1 MAKELTPKQEAF
13 AQAVAS
19 GLTQSDAYRKAYTV
33 KPTTKPESVNQ
44 LASTMMGLVHISSR
58 VKELRDQL
66 SEKALWSR
74 EDSVRT
80 LLEVIGNPDKQTDV
94 ITAVK
99 ELNAM
104 HGFNAPQKI
113 DHTSSDNSMT
123 PKAPIELDAKMVKS
137 ILERISA
144 DI

>member
-1 MAKELTPKQEAF
+1 MTKELTPKQEAF

-66 SEKALWSR
+66 SEKALWTR

-80 LLEVIGNPDKQTDV
+80 LLEVIGNPDKQTDI

-113 DHTSSDNSMT
+113 DHLSSDKSMT
-123 PKAPIELDAKMVKS
+123 PAAVVVDKAFVKS
-137 ILERISA
+137 VLEKWNDEI
-144 DI
+144 

>member
-33 KPTTKPESVNQ
+33 SQKTKAESVTVK
-44 LASTMMGLVHISSR
+44 ASQMMSWDNIRQR
-58 VKELRDQL
+58 VQELRDQL

-123 PKAPIELDAKMVKS
+123 PKAPIELDSKMVKS